1 MNNITSPAFP
11 VMPMQDNFKRLV
23 VPVAGVNKLE
33 YFALQIFKARLSNNF
48 EDHQNEL
55 MAASIIDALVF
66 LNKLEEKTKDLNNE
80 KTDNKPIFDY

>member
-1 MNNITSPAFP
+1 LLYKS
-11 VMPMQDNFKRLV
+11 L
-23 VPVAGVNKLE
+23 KLD
-33 YFALQIFKARLSNNF
+33 YL

-55 MAASIIDALVF
+55 MATSIIDALVF